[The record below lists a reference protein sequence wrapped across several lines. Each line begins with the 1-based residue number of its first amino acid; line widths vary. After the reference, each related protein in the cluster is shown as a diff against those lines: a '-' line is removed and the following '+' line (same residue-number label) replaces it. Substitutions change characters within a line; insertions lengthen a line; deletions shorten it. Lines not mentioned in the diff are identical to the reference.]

1 MYRITSRM
9 SSMALTL
16 SGKAKRAGKGAC
28 LPRLTTR
35 EPTALPLVH
44 GDTAALERDGG
55 AGTNSVHV
63 GESSPTRRPQSRRGM
78 RIPTAGSYT
87 GAGSS

>member
-1 MYRITSRM
+1 MYRIALWM

-16 SGKAKRAGKGAC
+16 LGKAKRAGKGPC

-35 EPTALPLVH
+35 EPTALPLMQ

-55 AGTNSVHV
+55 A
-63 GESSPTRRPQSRRGM
+63 
-78 RIPTAGSYT
+78 
-87 GAGSS
+87 